1 MKQSTSMVVAVVAIA
16 FMIFAIAGN
25 LHAQP
30 AAVPSAANSGA
41 QQNPSAAKPQAQVS
55 PGLPPSLSD
64 IMANRNRRMQE
75 LIREGHAP
83 RMMMG
88 SGMPMGPGMMGMTMS
103 SGMGM
108 GMNLNGCMSPALM
121 PSDPKTHLQWMELC
135 GKTMQMW
142 GAWME
147 KRARELE
154 SQSND

>member
-55 PGLPPSLSD
+55 PGLPPSFSD

-88 SGMPMGPGMMGMTMS
+88 